1 MVPLRN
7 IAYFKKWE
15 AKGKSGVGKVLLTT
29 VLVLAASVVATV
41 VTINYGAGLFI
52 LGLMLVAL
60 ADFYNL

>member
-1 MVPLRN
+1 MRN
-7 IAYFKKWE
+7 IAYFEKHEVKKSE
-15 AKGKSGVGKVLLTT
+15 VGKLLLTT
-29 VLVLAASVVATV
+29 TLVLAASVVATV